1 MLQGSWEWLL
11 PAQRLIH
18 RFEMIVWT
26 PLPATQKATWL
37 DHRQWH
43 LSLHSIRI
51 ARFFFPFIC
60 ECGLTPKY
68 EHISVSSHGY
78 RSSLTSD
85 WIQLHS
91 TIKQIT
97 ELISRFFF
105 WSVVLFLLIDISTP
119 YSLHVLCM
127 FEYYLLHHSNRTAGA
142 TRMSLKCLTKLVA
155 LSSQ

>member
-1 MLQGSWEWLL
+1 MASACTEAHTSFWDDRVNSSPSNSKSHVTGSSSVTFIIALNSD
-11 PAQRLIH
+11 R
-18 RFEMIVWT
+18 
-26 PLPATQKATWL
+26 PLFFP
-37 DHRQWH
+37 
-43 LSLHSIRI
+43 
-51 ARFFFPFIC
+51 FFFSFIC